1 MFSDYSVYLQAKQG
15 EDEGMDRTASVLRL
29 QIFLGIAWCIGC
41 LTFGLVIVNNSV
53 ECRIGR
59 QYLCQASLLL
69 TSLSIFAFTKIKGY
83 NGYIMFVW
91 MYGIFIGG
99 YAYSLKMYIYEKVRA
114 RNFARAWGFA
124 QCSMAIPLLL
134 GAPISGKYTLNL
146 IV

>member
-1 MFSDYSVYLQAKQG
+1 M
-15 EDEGMDRTASVLRL
+15 ERETSVLRL
-29 QIFLGIAWCIGC
+29 QIFLGIAWCVGC
-41 LTFGLVIVNNSV
+41 LTFGLVIVNNSM

-124 QCSMAIPLLL
+124 QCSMAIPLLV
-134 GAPISGKYTLNL
+134 GVPISGKLEYTWIFSACSTFLPT
-146 IV
+146 

>member
-1 MFSDYSVYLQAKQG
+1 
-15 EDEGMDRTASVLRL
+15 MDRETSVIRL

-41 LTFGLVIVNNSV
+41 CTFGLVIVNNSV

-124 QCSMAIPLLL
+124 QLAMSVPNFIGVPITGKHKDGMSAID
-134 GAPISGKYTLNL
+134 AK
-146 IV
+146 VAW